1 MNRFLI
7 SESATFA
14 KRAIIEKLPNK
25 VIFKAILQTVNGKNR
40 NGRVY
45 TKAALQD
52 ALKFKM
58 ETLVNPR
65 GFVGEL
71 DHPMISDY
79 RDEQAVEMR
88 LSTVLW
94 DRCSHVITKFWFENN
109 ELWGIVESTLFGV
122 GDQIVKIIKDDV
134 PLGFSLRAIGQG
146 NRMGDHI
153 LVDQIDYLVS
163 YDAVSTPSHMEAH
176 FKSLSEERFFNIQES
191 LKFNP
196 GMIESKV
203 SFEKILFETLN
214 KWA

>member
-7 SESATFA
+7 VEGANFA
-14 KRAIIEKLPNK
+14 KRSIIEKLPNK
-25 VIFKAILQTVNGKNR
+25 VIFKAVLQTVDGKNR
-40 NGRVY
+40 NGRIY
-45 TKAALQD
+45 TKHALEE
-52 ALKFKM
+52 ALKYKM

-79 RDEQAVEMR
+79 RDEQAVELR

-94 DRCSHVITKFWFENN
+94 ERCSHVITKFWFEEN
-109 ELWGIVESTLFGV
+109 ELWGIIESTLFGM
-122 GDQIVKIIKDDV
+122 GDQIVKIIKDEV

-146 NRMGDHI
+146 NRMSDHI
-153 LVDQIDYLVS
+153 LVDHIDYLVS

-176 FKSLSEERFFNIQES
+176 FKSLSEERYFNIQES
-191 LKFNP
+191 LRFNNNF
-196 GMIESKV
+196 SNDKV
-203 SFEKILFETLN
+203 SFEKMLFETLN